1 MQNDQD
7 KVKLLAT
14 LILPTALI
22 FIPLILQYLYLLFNG
37 KDIH

>member
-1 MQNDQD
+1 MQNNQN
-7 KVKLLAT
+7 KVKLLVT
-14 LILPTALI
+14 LILPVALI